1 MTNAELDTKIAD
13 AMAALRADDVI
24 GSIKK
29 AWKDYSDELK
39 NEARKH
45 KKKGEKIADAMD
57 RLSDLHPCEM
67 YCYIMFD
74 EEGDPRGWTIDHQQ
88 YWQGNSGPTS
98 AISLSPN
105 PTYDEIEQE
114 IGNDLAQALEIED

>member
-1 MTNAELDTKIAD
+1 MTNANFDTKIAD
-13 AMAALRADDVI
+13 AMAALHTDDIV
-24 GSIKK
+24 GAIKK
-29 AWKDYSDELK
+29 AWKNYSEDLK
-39 NEARKH
+39 KEARAH
-45 KKKGEKIADAMD
+45 KRKGEKLAEAVD
-57 RLSDLHPCEM
+57 RLSDSHPCEL

-105 PTYDEIEQE
+105 PTYEEIERE
-114 IGNDLAQALEIED
+114 IGNDLAEALEIED